1 MLLLIGQKYYA
12 DNKPNLGGGFSSH
25 PVCVFVCVLP
35 FDFGDYKI
43 SLFIRVFTFQW
54 TEWNVKGKKYEDF
67 DIKMWSCKVI
77 AVLRSF
83 IVLCHLELLMKT
95 ETLR

>member
-43 SLFIRVFTFQW
+43 SLFIRVFNGQ
-54 TEWNVKGKKYEDF
+54 NG
-67 DIKMWSCKVI
+67 M
-77 AVLRSF
+77 
-83 IVLCHLELLMKT
+83 
-95 ETLR
+95 